1 MNMKYSPFIF
11 GTTVLDDA
19 FINRKDEIH
28 RLTTNLAGGINTTL
42 ISPRRFGKS
51 SLVEKVVRDLM
62 KPDKNIR
69 VVIIDLF
76 TVSTSEKFLE
86 KFAREVIKSSSS
98 KWQDWIKNTRT
109 FFRVLI
115 PKIHIGVDPVYDF
128 SISFDWEE
136 IKKHDDEILELPETI
151 AKQKKLKFIIC
162 LDEFQN
168 ISQYSG
174 FEEFEKKLR
183 SVWQRQKNVTY
194 CIYGSRRHMMNDI
207 FNNPSKPFYRFGD
220 LINLDKINTN
230 EWVSFITGS
239 FMKTG
244 KKISE
249 NQAEMIADL
258 MQCHSWYV
266 QQFAH
271 YTWTLT
277 EKTVTKT
284 IMEKALN
291 ELINSNTPFYQKEIE
306 TLSSTQVNLLIAI
319 ASGEIMFT
327 SAAVMR
333 EYKLGTPR
341 NVSKNKSLLINK
353 DLIQTSGRKMEFVDP
368 AFELWFGK
376 NYLNKDLDRYF
387 RN

>member
-1 MNMKYSPFIF
+1 MKNSPFIF

-42 ISPRRFGKS
+42 ISPRRYGKS
-51 SLVEKVVRDLM
+51 SLVEKVVRGLI
-62 KPDKNIR
+62 KSDKNIR

-76 TVSTSEKFLE
+76 TVSTSEQFLE

-128 SISFDWEE
+128 SISFDWQE
-136 IKKHDDEILELPETI
+136 IKKHDDEILGLPETI

-183 SVWQRQKNVTY
+183 SIWQRQKSVTY

-220 LINLDKINTN
+220 LINLDKIDTD
-230 EWVSFITGS
+230 EWVAFMTGS

-244 KKISE
+244 KQISKKE
-249 NQAEMIADL
+249 AEMIADL

-266 QQFAH
+266 QQYAH

-277 EKTVTKT
+277 EKTVTNAV
-284 IMEKALN
+284 MEKALN

-306 TLSSTQVNLLIAI
+306 ILSSTQVNLLIAI

-327 SAAVMR
+327 SAAVMS

-341 NVSKNKSLLINK
+341 NVSKNKSLLVNK
-353 DLIQTSGRKMEFVDP
+353 DLIQASAKKMEFVDP
-368 AFELWFGK
+368 AFELWFEK
-376 NYLNKDLDRYF
+376 NYLNKDLGRYF
-387 RN
+387 RD

>member
-1 MNMKYSPFIF
+1 MKNSPFIF

-19 FINRKDEIH
+19 FINRKDEIL

-42 ISPRRFGKS
+42 ISPRRYGKS
-51 SLVEKVVRDLM
+51 SLVEKVVTGLM
-62 KPDKNIR
+62 KSDKNIR

-76 TVSTSEKFLE
+76 TVSTSEQFLE

-115 PKIHIGVDPVYDF
+115 PKIHVGVDPTYDF
-128 SISFDWEE
+128 SISFDWQE
-136 IKKHDDEILELPETI
+136 IKKHNDEILDLPETI

-183 SVWQRQKNVTY
+183 SVWQRQKSVTY

-220 LINLDKINTN
+220 LINVDKIGAD
-230 EWVSFITGS
+230 EWVAFITGS

-244 KKISE
+244 KQINKKESK
-249 NQAEMIADL
+249 MIADL

-266 QQFAH
+266 QQLAH

-277 EKTVTKT
+277 EKAVTKAV
-284 IMEKALN
+284 MEKALN

-319 ASGEIMFT
+319 ASGEIMLT
-327 SAAVMR
+327 SAAVMNQ
-333 EYKLGTPR
+333 YKLGTPR
-341 NVSKNKSLLINK
+341 NVSKNKSLLVNK
-353 DLIQTSGRKMEFVDP
+353 DLIQTSGKKMEFVDP
-368 AFELWFGK
+368 AFELWFEK
-376 NYLNKDLDRYF
+376 NYLNKALGKYFLD
-387 RN
+387 

>member
-1 MNMKYSPFIF
+1 MKDSPFIF

-76 TVSTSEKFLE
+76 TLSTSEKFLE

-162 LDEFQN
+162 FDEFQN

>member
-1 MNMKYSPFIF
+1 MKNSPFIF

-19 FINRKDEIH
+19 FINRKDEIR
-28 RLTTNLAGGINTTL
+28 RLTANLAGGINTTL
-42 ISPRRFGKS
+42 ISPRRYGKS
-51 SLVEKVVRDLM
+51 SLVEKVVRGLM
-62 KPDKNIR
+62 KSDKNIR

-76 TVSTSEKFLE
+76 TVSTSEQFLE
-86 KFAREVIKSSSS
+86 KFAREVIKSSSP

-115 PKIHIGVDPVYDF
+115 PKIHIGVDPTYDF
-128 SISFDWEE
+128 SISFDWQE

-168 ISQYSG
+168 ISHYSG

-183 SVWQRQKNVTY
+183 SVWQRQKSVTY

-220 LINLDKINTN
+220 LINVDKISPD
-230 EWVSFITGS
+230 EWVAFMTDS

-244 KKISE
+244 KQISKKE
-249 NQAEMIADL
+249 AEMIADL

-266 QQFAH
+266 QQLAH

-284 IMEKALN
+284 VMEKALN

-319 ASGEIMFT
+319 ASGEIMLT
-327 SAAVMR
+327 SAAVMNQ
-333 EYKLGTPR
+333 YKLGTPR

-353 DLIQTSGRKMEFVDP
+353 DLIQTSAKKMEFVDP
-368 AFELWFGK
+368 AFELWFEK
-376 NYLNKDLDRYF
+376 NYLNKALSKYF
-387 RN
+387 PD